1 MTSARVLVPV
11 GIAPAMIKS
20 GSIEEPS
27 GGSFNVWSG
36 VEGDYYT
43 VDTIR
48 ARTGMNRLY
57 KCLVSHTLDANPPMP
72 ENDPTRWEDQ
82 GEYAGQLE
90 VPWISSG
97 PFNYYVGDLFIRT
110 STHRTYECVVAHA
123 AGSGV
128 PPELDPT
135 RWLDVGPTN
144 RWKAFDPYS
153 VTPTVADSTLT
164 YVIQPGAFVTG
175 ISIWKPQG
183 DTYSIVVKDA
193 PGGAVIASKTGDLYE
208 QAAGFYEYLYQPWR
222 QVQKVGIDN
231 IPLAL
236 DPEITVTITAASGTR
251 AAIGTLL
258 IGDWRVFIGAGEW
271 GGTEYGASS
280 SRQSYSYLEYNA
292 DGTIKREVKRA
303 SRRDVRASVIVPAE
317 EAMYADALIEEVM
330 NIAVE
335 FEATEMPRYGY
346 LNLIGR
352 LTADMTAEN
361 NIMTKIN
368 ITMKGSI

>member
-11 GIAPAMIKS
+11 GITSAMIKS
-20 GSIEEPS
+20 GSIAEPS
-27 GGSFNVWSG
+27 GGSFITWSV
-36 VEGDYYT
+36 VEGNYYSEG
-43 VDTIR
+43 TIR
-48 ARTGMNRLY
+48 ARTSTNRLY
-57 KCLVSHTLDANPPMP
+57 KCLVTHIQTANSPTP
-72 ENDPTRWEDQ
+72 EADPTRWQDQ

-123 AGSGV
+123 AGSGA
-128 PPELDPT
+128 PPENDPT

-153 VTPTVADSTLT
+153 VTPTVADGTLT
-164 YVIQPGAFVTG
+164 YVIRPGAFVTG

-193 PGGAVIASKTGDLYE
+193 PGGTVIASKTGDLYE
-208 QAAGFYEYLYQPWR
+208 QAVGFYEYLFQPWR
-222 QVQKVGIDN
+222 LLQKISLDS
-231 IPLAL
+231 IPLAA
-236 DPEITVTITAASGTR
+236 DPEITVTITAPAGTR

-280 SRQSYSYLEYNA
+280 SRQSFSYLAYND
-292 DGTIKREVKRA
+292 DGTIKSEVIRA
-303 SRRDVRASVIVPAE
+303 SRREVRASVVVPAE
-317 EAMYADALIEEVM
+317 EAMYADALIEEIL

-335 FEATEMPRYGY
+335 FEATDLPRYGY

-361 NIMTKIN
+361 FSMTKIN
-368 ITMKGSI
+368 INVKGSI